1 MCLTRPVSQSR
12 LWTIESSSR
21 RLSPEIWRQVASHL
35 PRRDL
40 KTLLHIPHVLSRIAF
55 ELVFTRVDLHIGVC
69 RLANEDGQHDLND
82 PDRPGFALEK
92 KLAQRTADIVA
103 RIVQDPNFAKLIRT
117 VRISAERRDK
127 SNHMAFRT
135 SSCLFY
141 TSYYR
146 KEKRVDKTLFFP
158 SDMLATAIPKLIN
171 MREVIYTSTL
181 R

>member
-12 LWTIESSSR
+12 LWTIESNSR

-55 ELVFTRVDLHIGVC
+55 ELVFTRIDLHIGVC
-69 RLANEDGQHDLND
+69 RLANEEGQHDIND

-103 RIVQDPNFAKLIRT
+103 RIVQDPNFAKLVKT
-117 VRISAERRDK
+117 VRISAERRDRT
-127 SNHMAFRT
+127 NHMAFRT
-135 SSCLFY
+135 SLCHF
-141 TSYYR
+141 
-146 KEKRVDKTLFFP
+146 
-158 SDMLATAIPKLIN
+158 
-171 MREVIYTSTL
+171 
-181 R
+181 